1 MGDLLGMF
9 SVIATAAVKLLAST
23 VVSVGLGFGFWETF
37 LFSSVGGCI
46 GVLVFYRLSDWF
58 IKRALMRRRRLA
70 LLDQQGNA
78 RISSPKV
85 FTRRNRWLIRLKH
98 SSGLRGLAALTPL
111 VLTIPVGS
119 IIAARFFRH
128 DRRTLPALF
137 SSVVI
142 QAMVVSAICSVAYS
156 AAGQLV
162 Q

>member
-1 MGDLLGMF
+1 MGDLIGIL

-37 LFSSVGGCI
+37 LFSSLGGCI

-58 IKRALMRRRRLA
+58 IKRALLRRRRLA
-70 LLDQQGNA
+70 LPDQQGNA
-78 RISSPKV
+78 RIAPKV

-98 SSGLRGLAALTPL
+98 SSGLKGLAALTPL

-128 DRRTLPALF
+128 DRRTLPVLF

-142 QAMVVSAICSVAYS
+142 QAMVVSAICSVAYN
-156 AAGQLV
+156 AAGQLA

>member
-1 MGDLLGMF
+1 MGDLIGIL
-9 SVIATAAVKLLAST
+9 SVIATGAVKLLAST
-23 VVSVGLGFGFWETF
+23 MVSVGLGFGFWETF
-37 LFSSVGGCI
+37 LFSSIGGCI
-46 GVLVFYRLSDWF
+46 GVLIFYRLSDWF
-58 IKRALMRRRRLA
+58 ISRALLRRRRLSVP
-70 LLDQQGNA
+70 DEKGNT
-78 RISSPKV
+78 RIAPKV

-142 QAMVVSAICSVAYS
+142 QAMVVSAICSMAYS

>member
-1 MGDLLGMF
+1 MGDLIGIL

-23 VVSVGLGFGFWETF
+23 IVSVGLGFGFWETF
-37 LFSSVGGCI
+37 LFSSVGGCL

-58 IKRALMRRRRLA
+58 IHRALLRRRRLTGP
-70 LLDQQGNA
+70 DEHGNA
-78 RISSPKV
+78 RIAPKV

-128 DRRTLPALF
+128 DRRTLPVLF

-142 QAMVVSAICSVAYS
+142 QSMVVSAICSVAYS
-156 AAGQLV
+156 AAGQLA

>member
-1 MGDLLGMF
+1 MGELIGIL
-9 SVIATAAVKLLAST
+9 SVIATGSVKLLAAAL
-23 VVSVGLGFGFWETF
+23 VSVGLGFGFWETF
-37 LFSSVGGCI
+37 LFSSIGGCI
-46 GVLVFYRLSDWF
+46 GVFIFYRLSDWF
-58 IKRALMRRRRLA
+58 IHRALLRRRRLS
-70 LLDQQGNA
+70 LPDRKGNA
-78 RISSPKV
+78 RVAPKV

-142 QAMVVSAICSVAYS
+142 QSMVVSAICSVAYG

>member
-1 MGDLLGMF
+1 MGDLISIL
-9 SVIATAAVKLLAST
+9 SVIATAAFKLLAST

-58 IKRALMRRRRLA
+58 IKRALLRRRRLA
-70 LLDQQGNA
+70 LPDQQGNA
-78 RISSPKV
+78 RISPKV

-128 DRRTLPALF
+128 DHRTLPTLF
-137 SSVVI
+137 GSVVI